1 MRENHSE
8 GRSEPD
14 QTAKSE
20 LKKTEQSK
28 QIFHRP
34 NKG

>member
-1 MRENHSE
+1 MRENRSA
-8 GRSEPD
+8 GRSEPG

-34 NKG
+34 SVG